1 MKKSQIFIFDIILA
15 FIIILVGISVFFLYD
30 FYEFDNQQLY
40 SINKNIL
47 KGISMTQINS
57 LNDDEIRV
65 FFSQNK
71 IKNIKNTVAEQI
83 VEFCYEDEIEL
94 AQNLTKIFVKN
105 YVNNQLNINIT
116 LENSSFVQTL
126 YVLKVNDVSFK
137 DSYVSSQTSKN
148 FFSFLNSKEVF
159 GPYQIKIKIWQ

>member
-57 LNDDEIRV
+57 LNDDEIRI

-83 VEFCYEDEIEL
+83 VEFCYENEIEL

-105 YVNNQLNINIT
+105 YVNHQLNINIT

-137 DSYVSSQTSKN
+137 DSYVSSQTSKE

-159 GPYQIKIKIWQ
+159 GPCQIKIKIWQ